1 MAFVTIR
8 VKGSEGYTR
17 APLSKDRCIVG
28 RSSTAEV
35 SIPHSSVSR
44 EHCVI
49 VHEGDAWR
57 VDDLGSA
64 NGTWVGKDR
73 VQGSAP
79 LAERAIIKCGK
90 ARLTFHLGE
99 MPAEQVREADDDG
112 LDLDLGD
119 GPDEAA
125 AGEARLPGDPL
136 MATRCA
142 GCGMWLSTA
151 HRGPGESWNCP
162 RCGRRQG
169 D

>member
-8 VKGSEGYTR
+8 VKGTEGYTR
-17 APLSKDRCIVG
+17 APLGKDRCVVG
-28 RSSTAEV
+28 RASAAEV

-49 VHEGDAWR
+49 VRDGEAWR

-79 LAERAIIKCGK
+79 LAERSIIKCGK

-99 MPAEQVREADDDG
+99 MPAAATKDEDEG
-112 LDLDLGD
+112 LDLDLGEPGDD
-119 GPDEAA
+119 GA

-136 MATRCA
+136 LAVRCA

-151 HRGPGESWNCP
+151 HRTSSESWPCP